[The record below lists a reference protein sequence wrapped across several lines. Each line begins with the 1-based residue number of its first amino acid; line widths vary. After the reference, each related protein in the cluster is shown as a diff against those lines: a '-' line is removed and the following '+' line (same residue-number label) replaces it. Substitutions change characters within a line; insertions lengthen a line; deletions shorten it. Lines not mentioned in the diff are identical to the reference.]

1 MPFRTMYSI
10 DFYDLCQ
17 MASLR
22 SLAKETLIYGMS
34 YSLGRLINFL
44 LVTNFL
50 TSVFSE
56 NRAYF
61 SIYTEIYFLIA
72 LFLGILGLRM
82 ETTFFR
88 FVSDDETKSKIYPL
102 ASQLVFLACFIF
114 ITAVYLFINPIEAVL
129 NYPELRTHI
138 YLAAW
143 ICILDVISALP
154 FSKIRYQKQ
163 ALRYA
168 WIKLS
173 TILLNVVL
181 VIGIVSYFGGSPAT
195 QLKYV
200 LLANLIASAVS
211 FIFLFP
217 EIKESFQ
224 KADWSLAKN
233 VLRYASP
240 LVIVSF
246 SFIIIQYG
254 ASSLLKYFLPGSIL
268 ENLDQSSTYNA
279 AARLAVIMNLFVTAF
294 NYAAEPFFFRHK
306 HTEHSRADFARLS
319 LYFVISCSFVYLFT
333 VLYRDLFAYLLDKN
347 FRSELFLINI
357 LLLANIFAGIYSNFS
372 SWYKLADKNYLAA
385 WISFAGMLL
394 MIVLNIILIPYLG
407 NASAAY
413 ANLACYLF
421 ICALSYFQGQKYFP
435 IPYKMWKMSCYLL
448 VCIFI
453 SIVIPMI
460 YTFLDLSF
468 WFRQLGSLFILIL
481 FIVLVYFLEYKRN
494 TISNDHRPMA
504 IDQ

>member
-10 DFYDLCQ
+10 DFYDLCL
-17 MASLR
+17 MTSLR

-50 TSVFSE
+50 TSVFSD

-61 SIYTEIYFLIA
+61 SIYTEIYFFIA
-72 LFLGILGLRM
+72 LFLGILGLQM

-88 FVSDDETKSKIYPL
+88 FVSDEESKTKIYPL
-102 ASQLVFLACFIF
+102 ASQVVFIACIIF
-114 ITAVYLFINPIEAVL
+114 IAGVYLFIEPIETLL
-129 NYPELRTHI
+129 NYPDLRMHI

-143 ICILDVISALP
+143 ICVLDVISALP

-163 ALRYA
+163 AQRYA

-173 TILLNVVL
+173 SILLNVIL
-181 VIGIVSYFGGSPAT
+181 VIGMVSYFAGSPAE

-200 LLANLIASAVS
+200 LLANLIASMIS
-211 FIFLFP
+211 FVFLIP
-217 EIKESFQ
+217 EIRESFQ
-224 KADWSLAKN
+224 KADWTMAKQ
-233 VLRYASP
+233 VMRYASP

-254 ASSLLKYFLPGSIL
+254 ATSLLKYFLPGSIL
-268 ENLDQSSTYNA
+268 ENLDKSSTYNA

-306 HTEHSRADFARLS
+306 HAENSRTDFARLS

-347 FRSELFLINI
+347 FRGELFLINI

-385 WISFAGMLL
+385 WISFSGMLL
-394 MIVLNIILIPYLG
+394 MILLNIILIPYLG

-421 ICALSYFQGQKYFP
+421 ICAMSYYQGQKYFP
-435 IPYKMWKMSCYLL
+435 IPYKLWRMSSYLI
-448 VCIFI
+448 VCVLI
-453 SIVIPMI
+453 SIAIPKVYALM
-460 YTFLDLSF
+460 DLSF
-468 WFRQLGSLFILIL
+468 WFRQFGSLVILML
-481 FIVLVYFLEYKRN
+481 FVGVVYTLEFNGINKLKGQQSR
-494 TISNDHRPMA
+494 DW
-504 IDQ
+504 